1 MKILK
6 RQKKINWAEDVISVA
21 LGELGV
27 PTLQEVYDMSWAEF
41 RIRLFAYRRMQK
53 RQDDMMRLHAYH
65 AATGG
70 LYTYAP
76 DKFPKTLDQFW
87 SMNDNTNR
95 EDKFKSLI
103 EAQEKY
109 KELKQKK
116 NV

>member
-1 MKILK
+1 M
-6 RQKKINWAEDVISVA
+6 ISVA

-65 AATGG
+65 SATGG
-70 LYTYAP
+70 LYAFAP

-87 SMNDNTNR
+87 SIDDNTNK
-95 EDKFKSLI
+95 EDRFKSLI

-109 KELKQKK
+109 KEQKQKK

>member
-1 MKILK
+1 M
-6 RQKKINWAEDVISVA
+6 ISVA

-65 AATGG
+65 AATGA
-70 LYTYAP
+70 LYAFEP
-76 DKFPKTLDQFW
+76 DKFPKTLSQFW
-87 SMNDNTNR
+87 RVDEKGEVSGR
-95 EDKFKSLI
+95 EKRMEILKR
-103 EAQEKY
+103 EQQKY
-109 KELKQKK
+109 LEQKQKK

>member
-1 MKILK
+1 MF
-6 RQKKINWAEDVISVA
+6 SVA

-70 LYTYAP
+70 LYAFSP

-87 SMNDNTNR
+87 SAEENTNK
-95 EDKFKSLI
+95 EDRFKSLI

-109 KELKQKK
+109 KAQKQKK

>member
-1 MKILK
+1 M
-6 RQKKINWAEDVISVA
+6 ISVA

-70 LYTYAP
+70 LYAFSP

-87 SMNDNTNR
+87 SMNDNTNT
-95 EDKFKSLI
+95 EDRFKRLI

-109 KELKQKK
+109 KAQKQNK